1 VLVVAAEE
9 FDWILAEAHRAW
21 RLVPSR
27 DAGPTD
33 QWNRRGAPLAE
44 GAAAVLL
51 SRDPGAATVSFAEG
65 RTHFSKAD
73 AAVMLDEA
81 VADLACGAPPDRIV
95 SGANGTWA
103 EAGIERVLAG
113 HFPGQRPESLK
124 PGHATRECLG
134 AGALL
139 LVVLALEELQCIGK
153 QRALVASLGWNQ
165 QAAAVWIERT
175 PG

>member
-1 VLVVAAEE
+1 MNPARHVMIRASAGSGKTYALTNRFVAL
-9 FDWILAEAHRAW
+9 LAR
-21 RLVPSR
+21 
-27 DAGPTD
+27 
-33 QWNRRGAPLAE
+33 
-44 GAAAVLL
+44 
-51 SRDPGAATVSFAEG
+51 
-65 RTHFSKAD
+65 
-73 AAVMLDEA
+73 
-81 VADLACGAPPDRIV
+81 GAPPDRIV